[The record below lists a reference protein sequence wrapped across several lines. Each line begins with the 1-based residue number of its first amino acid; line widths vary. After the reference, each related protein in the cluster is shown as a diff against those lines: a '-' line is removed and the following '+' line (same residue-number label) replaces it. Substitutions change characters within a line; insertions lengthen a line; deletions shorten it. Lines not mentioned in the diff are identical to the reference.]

1 MKKRLDNRDFMFIGL
16 GGLCVLATLILY
28 MVLGENSVVFAND
41 QLDGEVIG
49 YILHAKYLFSGVKN
63 YPEVMNGI
71 SANGLFPP
79 APLVILL
86 YRCLA
91 PFWAF
96 ATNQVLCMFVGF
108 VGMYLFLRLLCGY
121 KLSCF
126 FTSLVFA
133 YLPLLSVYGLC
144 QFGVPILIV
153 AFYELYHGRH
163 KLASYAVIALYA
175 AMSSL
180 VLIGYAILGFVL
192 LYMVYLLAKKQYV
205 RLRDIAIGWGIMLVI
220 YLAFDSSLIMQIF
233 KIGEQTQS
241 HKEDLV
247 RNGQNCLD
255 SFITVFFKGTVHT
268 PTHQQVIVVA
278 VLAVIIY
285 TLVFRKRMLVSG
297 GRTKV
302 LLLYVLF
309 GFNVFCGVFYSFVQ
323 SPLIAEFR
331 NNAGGLIKDFQAD
344 RIFWLT
350 VPSWYFILGILL
362 DLMICEAVYFYH
374 NNRKIILVL
383 PTLLATV
390 TAIGTAG
397 IVFYYSDIN
406 KNLHR
411 LKSGENYDKLTWA
424 DYYAPDVFSE
434 IDEFIGKE
442 KSSYRTLS
450 LGLHPAAAIYNGFY
464 TLDAY
469 SNNYDLNYKHQFRS
483 IIAGELDK
491 DTQLADY
498 YDNWG
503 CRCYVL
509 SSELGYD
516 RLLVSKDSG
525 THIKELAFDA
535 AAAREMGARYLFS
548 AVEIDNGDEI
558 GLRLMRDEPFA
569 TDTSY
574 LQIYLY
580 EIQ

>member
-1 MKKRLDNRDFMFIGL
+1 
-16 GGLCVLATLILY
+16 
-28 MVLGENSVVFAND
+28 
-41 QLDGEVIG
+41 
-49 YILHAKYLFSGVKN
+49 
-63 YPEVMNGI
+63 
-71 SANGLFPP
+71 
-79 APLVILL
+79 
-86 YRCLA
+86 
-91 PFWAF
+91 
-96 ATNQVLCMFVGF
+96 
-108 VGMYLFLRLLCGY
+108 
-121 KLSCF
+121 
-126 FTSLVFA
+126 
-133 YLPLLSVYGLC
+133 
-144 QFGVPILIV
+144 
-153 AFYELYHGRH
+153 
-163 KLASYAVIALYA
+163 
-175 AMSSL
+175 
-180 VLIGYAILGFVL
+180 
-192 LYMVYLLAKKQYV
+192 
-205 RLRDIAIGWGIMLVI
+205 
-220 YLAFDSSLIMQIF
+220 
-233 KIGEQTQS
+233 
-241 HKEDLV
+241 
-247 RNGQNCLD
+247 
-255 SFITVFFKGTVHT
+255 
-268 PTHQQVIVVA
+268 
-278 VLAVIIY
+278 
-285 TLVFRKRMLVSG
+285 
-297 GRTKV
+297 
-302 LLLYVLF
+302 
-309 GFNVFCGVFYSFVQ
+309 
-323 SPLIAEFR
+323 
-331 NNAGGLIKDFQAD
+331 
-344 RIFWLT
+344 